1 VRFFIEISYHGKNY
15 HGWQIQENASTIQ
28 EEIDN
33 AISLLLKKKIKTM
46 GSGRTDT
53 GVHAISQVAH
63 FDYDKPIDNS
73 FLYRINSFLSSDISI
88 NSIKKVKENI
98 SARFDAI
105 SREYIYKIH
114 CVKSP
119 FLNDRSLFYPKEIN
133 VSLINDACKV
143 LIDHSDFKTFSKV
156 KTDVNNYNCN
166 VSYAAI
172 EKENNSYFFKVTS
185 NRFLRGMVRAIVGT
199 LFEINENKI
208 EIDLLEDIIIKKE
221 RKLAGPSV
229 PAHGLY
235 LNKVLYEEDIY
246 L

>member
-1 VRFFIEISYHGKNY
+1 
-15 HGWQIQENASTIQ
+15 
-28 EEIDN
+28 
-33 AISLLLKKKIKTM
+33 M

-143 LIDHSDFKTFSKV
+143 LIDQSDFKTFSKV
-156 KTDVNNYNCN
+156 KTDVNNYNCQI
-166 VSYAAI
+166 SRAEI
-172 EKENNSYFFKVTS
+172 KKEGYNYYFTIS
-185 NRFLRGMVRAIVGT
+185 SDRFLRGMVRAIMGT
-199 LFEINENKI
+199 MIQINEEKLSV
-208 EIDLLEDIIIKKE
+208 ESLEDIILKKTGSMLVLLFLRMVYISAMFYMIKRYTMSNKNISGNLFDL
-221 RKLAGPSV
+221 KI
-229 PAHGLY
+229 
-235 LNKVLYEEDIY
+235 LNRLFIFCKPYMGVFMS
-246 L
+246 

>member
-1 VRFFIEISYHGKNY
+1 MRFFIEISYHGKNY

-73 FLYRINSFLSSDISI
+73 FLYRINSFLSNDISI

-105 SREYIYKIH
+105 SREYI
-114 CVKSP
+114 
-119 FLNDRSLFYPKEIN
+119 L
-133 VSLINDACKV
+133 SLIH
-143 LIDHSDFKTFSKV
+143 I
-156 KTDVNNYNCN
+156 
-166 VSYAAI
+166 
-172 EKENNSYFFKVTS
+172 
-185 NRFLRGMVRAIVGT
+185 
-199 LFEINENKI
+199 
-208 EIDLLEDIIIKKE
+208 
-221 RKLAGPSV
+221 
-229 PAHGLY
+229 
-235 LNKVLYEEDIY
+235 
-246 L
+246 